1 MKTLEEKIKYNFPDE
16 SVHKDPQNY
25 SVFAGTNLPSF
36 IKDYLIKRYTDDF
49 GYLDREGILRFLEHH
64 IPNKDNDIK
73 NKLRTH
79 REEVTILT
87 RFIVETDLKNDKLL
101 FSIPDLGIKSSEG
114 RIPDHIARKHSEL
127 KDGELWG
134 VVTLI
139 YQPPLGKEK
148 GFVELINYKAF
159 KPYRVDLDYYKNAR
173 KDFTLTEWIDLLIRS
188 MEYNPEAFE
197 SLAQKMMFLSRI
209 LIFLEPRLNLI
220 ELAPKGTG
228 KSYIF
233 GNLSKYGWMISGG
246 KVTRAKLFYDMTKKS
261 MGAITLYDFVTMDE
275 IQTIT
280 FSDADELK
288 AALKS
293 YLESGNTTI
302 ANVRLTSQAGL
313 IIMGNISLSRD
324 KKPIKPKYFSE
335 LPEIFKES
343 ALLDRFHG
351 FIEGWKLPRINEDL
365 KIKGWTLNVEYF
377 SEILHELRDK
387 SSYAAIVSELLEV
400 PTKADTRDTTAIK
413 RLTTAYFKLLFP
425 HISDA
430 SEVNIEDFKNFCLD
444 PAIEKRYIVRQQI
457 HLIDE
462 EFSEDIPNIKI
473 NKFDNNE

>member
-1 MKTLEEKIKYNFPDE
+1 MITLDEKIKQAFPDE
-16 SVHKDPQNY
+16 SVIKIPQNY
-25 SVFAGTNLPSF
+25 SVFAGKNLPSF
-36 IKDYLIKRYTDDF
+36 IKDFLIKRYTDSY
-49 GYLDREGILRFLEHH
+49 GNLDRSGVLKFLEDH
-64 IPNKDNDIK
+64 IPSKDNDLK
-73 NKLRTH
+73 NRLRTH
-79 REEVTILT
+79 REEVTVLT

-114 RIPDHIARKHSEL
+114 RIPDHVAKKNKEL

-134 VVTLI
+134 VVTLV
-139 YQPPLGKEK
+139 YQPPEGKEK
-148 GFVELINYKAF
+148 GYVELVNYKAF
-159 KPYRVDLDYYKNAR
+159 KPYKVDLDYFRSAR
-173 KDFTLTEWIDLLIRS
+173 NEFSTIEWIDLLIRS
-188 MEYNPEAFE
+188 MEYNPNGFE
-197 SLAQKMMFLSRI
+197 SLSQKLMFLSRI
-209 LIFLEPRLNLI
+209 LIFIEPRLNMI

-280 FSDADELK
+280 FSDSAEIQ

-293 YLESGNTTI
+293 YLEFGYTTV
-302 ANVRLTSQAGL
+302 ANVKLVSQAGL

-324 KKPIKPKYFSE
+324 KKPIKLKYFSE
-335 LPEIFKES
+335 LPDTFKES

-365 KIKGWTLNVEYF
+365 KINGWTLNVEYF
-377 SEILHELRDK
+377 SEIMHELRDK
-387 SSYAAIVSELLEV
+387 PIYSAIVNDLLEV
-400 PTKADTRDTTAIK
+400 PARADTRDTTAVK
-413 RLTTAYFKLLFP
+413 RITTAYLKLLFP
-425 HISDA
+425 NVNDA
-430 SEVNIEDFKNFCLD
+430 SEIDKEDFKNYCLM
-444 PAIEKRYIVRQQI
+444 PAIEKRQIIRSQI

-462 EFSEDIPNIKI
+462 EFSDEMPDIKVAI
-473 NKFDNNE
+473 

>member
-1 MKTLEEKIKYNFPDE
+1 MSTFDEKIKQAFPDE
-16 SVHKDPQNY
+16 SVIKIPQNY
-25 SVFAGTNLPSF
+25 SVFAGKNLPSF
-36 IKDYLIKRYTDDF
+36 IKDFLIKRYTDSY
-49 GYLDREGILRFLEHH
+49 GNLDRNGVLKFLEDH
-64 IPNKDNDIK
+64 IPSKDNDLK
-73 NKLRTH
+73 NRLRTH
-79 REEVTILT
+79 REEVTVLT

-101 FSIPDLGIKSSEG
+101 FSIPDLSIKSSEG
-114 RIPDHIARKHSEL
+114 RIPDHVAKKNKEL

-139 YQPPLGKEK
+139 YQPPEGKEK
-148 GFVELINYKAF
+148 GYVELVNYKAF
-159 KPYRVDLDYYKNAR
+159 KPYKVDLDYFRSAR
-173 KDFTLTEWIDLLIRS
+173 KDFNITEWIDLLIRS
-188 MEYNPEAFE
+188 MEYNPNGFE
-197 SLAQKMMFLSRI
+197 SISQKLMFLSRI

-246 KVTRAKLFYDMTKKS
+246 KVTRAKLFYDMTRKS

-280 FSDADELK
+280 FSDSAEIQ

-293 YLESGNTTI
+293 YLEFGYTTV
-302 ANVRLTSQAGL
+302 ANVKLISQAGL

-324 KKPIKPKYFSE
+324 KKPIKLKYFSE
-335 LPEIFKES
+335 LPETFKES

-365 KIKGWTLNVEYF
+365 KINGWTLNVEYF

-387 SSYAAIVSELLEV
+387 PIYSAIVSDLLEV
-400 PTKADTRDTTAIK
+400 PAKADTRDTTAVK
-413 RLTTAYFKLLFP
+413 RITTAYLKLLFP
-425 HISDA
+425 HVNNA
-430 SEVNIEDFKNFCLD
+430 SEIDKEDFKNYCLI
-444 PAIEKRYIVRQQI
+444 PAIEKRQIIRKQI

-462 EFSEDIPNIKI
+462 EFSEEMPDIKLI
-473 NKFDNNE
+473 

>member
-1 MKTLEEKIKYNFPDE
+1 LSTFDEKIKQAFPDE
-16 SVHKDPQNY
+16 SVIKIPQNY
-25 SVFAGTNLPSF
+25 SVFAGKNLPSF
-36 IKDYLIKRYTDDF
+36 IKDFLIKRYTDSY
-49 GYLDREGILRFLEHH
+49 GNLDRNGVLKFLEDH
-64 IPNKDNDIK
+64 IPSKDNDLK
-73 NKLRTH
+73 NRLRTH
-79 REEVTILT
+79 REEVTVLT

-101 FSIPDLGIKSSEG
+101 FSIPDLSIKSSEG
-114 RIPDHIARKHSEL
+114 RIPDHVAKKNKEL

-139 YQPPLGKEK
+139 YQPPEGKEK
-148 GFVELINYKAF
+148 GYVELVNYKAF
-159 KPYRVDLDYYKNAR
+159 KPYKVDLDYFRSAR
-173 KDFTLTEWIDLLIRS
+173 KDFNITEWIDLLIRS
-188 MEYNPEAFE
+188 MEYNPNGFE
-197 SLAQKMMFLSRI
+197 SISQKLMFLSRI

-246 KVTRAKLFYDMTKKS
+246 KVTRAKLFYDMTRKS

-280 FSDADELK
+280 FSDSAEIQ

-293 YLESGNTTI
+293 YLEFGYTTV
-302 ANVRLTSQAGL
+302 ANVKLISQAGL

-324 KKPIKPKYFSE
+324 KKPIKLKYFSE
-335 LPEIFKES
+335 LPETFKES

-365 KIKGWTLNVEYF
+365 KINGWTLNVEYF

-387 SSYAAIVSELLEV
+387 PIYSAIVSDLLEV
-400 PTKADTRDTTAIK
+400 PAKADTRDTTAVK
-413 RLTTAYFKLLFP
+413 RITTAYLKLLFP
-425 HISDA
+425 HVNNA
-430 SEVNIEDFKNFCLD
+430 SEIDKEDFKNYCLI
-444 PAIEKRYIVRQQI
+444 PAIEKRQIIRKQI

-462 EFSEDIPNIKI
+462 EFSEEMPDIKLI
-473 NKFDNNE
+473 

>member
-1 MKTLEEKIKYNFPDE
+1 LSTFDEKIKQAFPDE
-16 SVHKDPQNY
+16 SVIKIPQNY
-25 SVFAGTNLPSF
+25 SVFAGKNLPSF
-36 IKDYLIKRYTDDF
+36 IKDFLIKRYTDSY
-49 GYLDREGILRFLEHH
+49 GNLDRNGVLKFLEDH
-64 IPNKDNDIK
+64 IPSKDNDLK
-73 NKLRTH
+73 NRLRTH
-79 REEVTILT
+79 REEVTVLT

-101 FSIPDLGIKSSEG
+101 FSIPDLSIKSSEG
-114 RIPDHIARKHSEL
+114 RIPDHVAKKNKEL

-139 YQPPLGKEK
+139 YQPPEGKEK
-148 GFVELINYKAF
+148 GYVELVNYKAF
-159 KPYRVDLDYYKNAR
+159 KPYKVDLDYFRSAR
-173 KDFTLTEWIDLLIRS
+173 KDFNITEWIDLLIRS
-188 MEYNPEAFE
+188 MEYNPNGFE
-197 SLAQKMMFLSRI
+197 SISQKLMFLSRI

-246 KVTRAKLFYDMTKKS
+246 KVTRAKLFYDMTRKS

-280 FSDADELK
+280 FSDSAEIQ

-293 YLESGNTTI
+293 YLEFGYTTV
-302 ANVRLTSQAGL
+302 ANVKLISQAGL

-324 KKPIKPKYFSE
+324 KKPIKLKYFSE
-335 LPEIFKES
+335 LPETFKES

-365 KIKGWTLNVEYF
+365 KINGWTLNVEYF

-387 SSYAAIVSELLEV
+387 PIYSAIVSDLLEV
-400 PTKADTRDTTAIK
+400 PEKAETRDTTAVK
-413 RLTTAYFKLLFP
+413 RITTAYLKLLFP
-425 HISDA
+425 HVNNA
-430 SEVNIEDFKNFCLD
+430 SEIDKEDFKNYCLI
-444 PAIEKRYIVRQQI
+444 PAIEKRQIIRKQI

-462 EFSEDIPNIKI
+462 EFSEEMPDIKLI
-473 NKFDNNE
+473 

>member
-1 MKTLEEKIKYNFPDE
+1 MKTLDEKIRYNFPDE

-25 SVFAGTNLPSF
+25 SVFAGKSLPSF

-49 GYLDREGILRFLEHH
+49 GYLDRNSILNFLEQH
-64 IPNKDNDIK
+64 IPSKDNDIK
-73 NKLRTH
+73 NRLRTH
-79 REEVTILT
+79 REEISILS

-114 RIPDHIARKHSEL
+114 KIPDHIAKKHPEL

-134 VVTLI
+134 VITLV

-148 GFVELINYKAF
+148 GYVELINYKAF
-159 KPYRVDLDYYKNAR
+159 KPYRVDLEYYRNAR
-173 KDFTLTEWIDLLIRS
+173 KEFSTAEWVDLLIRS
-188 MEYNPEAFE
+188 MEYNPDGFE
-197 SLAQKMMFLSRI
+197 SLSQKLMFLSRI

-302 ANVRLTSQAGL
+302 ANVKLTSRAGL
-313 IIMGNISLSRD
+313 IIMGNIALSRD
-324 KKPIKPKYFSE
+324 KKPLKSKYFVE
-335 LPEIFKES
+335 LPEVFKES

-377 SEILHELRDK
+377 SEILHELREK
-387 SSYAAIVSELLEV
+387 SNYASIVSELLNV
-400 PTKADTRDTTAIK
+400 PIKADTRDTTAIK
-413 RLTTAYFKLLFP
+413 RLATAYLKLLFP
-425 HISDA
+425 HVSEISDVDK
-430 SEVNIEDFKNFCLD
+430 EEFKNFCLM
-444 PAIEKRYIVRQQI
+444 PAIDKRHIIRQQI

-462 EFSEDIPNIKI
+462 EFSDEVPDIQII
-473 NKFDNNE
+473 D

>member
-1 MKTLEEKIKYNFPDE
+1 MKTLDEKIKYSFPEE
-16 SVHKDPQNY
+16 SVLKNAQNY
-25 SVFAGTNLPSF
+25 SVFTGKNLPSF
-36 IKDYLIKRYTDDF
+36 IKDYLIKRYTDSS
-49 GYLDREGILRFLEHH
+49 GYLDRNGILLFLEKH
-64 IPNKDNDIK
+64 IPSKDNDIK

-101 FSIPDLGIKSSEG
+101 FSIPDLGIKNSEG
-114 RIPDHIARKHSEL
+114 LIPNHIAKGNPEL

-134 VVTLI
+134 VITLV
-139 YQPPLGKEK
+139 YQPPCGKDN
-148 GFVELINYKAF
+148 GYVELVNYKAF
-159 KPYRVDLDYYKNAR
+159 KPYKVDLDYYKDAR
-173 KDFTLTEWIDLLIRS
+173 KNFSTTEWVDLLIRS
-188 MEYNPEAFE
+188 MEYNPDGFD
-197 SLAQKMMFLSRI
+197 SLSQKLMFLSRI

-275 IQTIT
+275 IQTIS
-280 FSDADELK
+280 FSDPDELK

-293 YLESGNTTI
+293 YLESGSTTI
-302 ANVRLTSQAGL
+302 ANVKLMSQAGF
-313 IIMGNISLSRD
+313 IIMGNISLSSDRRPL
-324 KKPIKPKYFSE
+324 KSKYFSE
-335 LPEIFKES
+335 LPEVFKES

-351 FIEGWKLPRINEDL
+351 FIEGWKLPRINENL

-377 SEILHELRDK
+377 SEIMHELREK
-387 SSYAAIVSELLEV
+387 AEYATMISEVLDI
-400 PTKADTRDTTAIK
+400 PSKADTRDTTAIK
-413 RLTTAYFKLLFP
+413 RIATAYSKLLYP
-425 HISDA
+425 HITNISDINVD
-430 SEVNIEDFKNFCLD
+430 EFKKFCLY
-444 PAIEKRYIVRQQI
+444 PAIEKRHIIRQQI

-462 EFSEDIPNIKI
+462 EFSEIVPDIRVK
-473 NKFDNNE
+473 EQV